1 MRLILSSRDFRGSD
15 SRACILQN
23 LPRPINECRVLF
35 LPNEKA
41 TPEAIA
47 RGKYHSRLAEFGFS
61 RDRITVF
68 DRARPEEFFGQ
79 PIDVI
84 YASGGNTFSLLH
96 AVRSGGFDRELARR
110 IRAGAV
116 YIGGSAGAHLVSQSI
131 EHLQAIDP
139 NDAGVTDFRGLGL
152 FRGVLVCHFS
162 PERAA
167 LLERLRR
174 ESPWPVYALGDGDS
188 LVADAE
194 QIRLYGKSA
203 QA

>member
-1 MRLILSSRDFRGSD
+1 MRLILSSRDFRSSD
-15 SRACILQN
+15 SRACILRH
-23 LPRPINECRVLF
+23 LPLPPDMCRVLF

-41 TPEAIA
+41 TPESIA
-47 RGKYHSRLAEFGFS
+47 RGKYHDRLAEFGFS

-68 DRARPEEFFGQ
+68 DRTRPEDFFGQ
-79 PIDVI
+79 TADVI

-96 AVRSGGFDRELARR
+96 SVRSGGFDRELSRR

-116 YIGGSAGAHLVSQSI
+116 YIGGSAGAHLVSRSI
-131 EHLQAIDP
+131 EHLQSIDP

-152 FRGVLVCHFS
+152 LPGVLVCHFS

-174 ESPWPVYALGDGDS
+174 ESPCPVYALGDEDS
-188 LVADAE
+188 LIYDGE
-194 QIRLYGKSA
+194 QVRLYEKSA